1 MAKIIYRKYVLNI
14 VYFFCLPYTYIRK
27 ELRIIYIE
35 LNDPNPFKDLL
46 HKIFDKLEDLMF
58 SIIQK
63 LPEKF
68 IPHSL
73 MNWMERY
80 TDKRLA
86 ELKQQII
93 RDQWKKIALEKAV
106 ENIHKQNN

>member
-1 MAKIIYRKYVLNI
+1 MRHINI
-14 VYFFCLPYTYIRK
+14 EIQK
-27 ELRIIYIE
+27 
-35 LNDPNPFKDLL
+35 PNRFKDLL
-46 HKIFDKLEDLMF
+46 HKIFNRLENLMF

-63 LPEKF
+63 LPEKM

-93 RDQWKKIALEKAV
+93 RDQWKKIALEKPKKLGEKIIEMGKIIA
-106 ENIHKQNN
+106 EEIQ

>member
-1 MAKIIYRKYVLNI
+1 MRHINI
-14 VYFFCLPYTYIRK
+14 EIQK
-27 ELRIIYIE
+27 
-35 LNDPNPFKDLL
+35 PNRFKDLL
-46 HKIFDKLEDLMF
+46 HKIFNRLEDLMF

-63 LPEKF
+63 LPEKM
-68 IPHSL
+68 IPHFL
-73 MNWMERY
+73 MDWMERY

-93 RDQWKKIALEKAV
+93 RDQWKKIALEKAI